1 MSREPDGDPWEVA
14 AAVARVLEDVGAR
27 YAIAGSLASGVA
39 GEPRSTVDVDIV
51 VELES
56 HQVDALA
63 ERLSTRFYVPVGLI
77 RRAVQERS
85 SANVIDTLTS
95 LKVDLFMAGGTPLD
109 RDALDRRVA
118 TVSADVEHPLYVHTP
133 EDVLL
138 QKLRWYR
145 KGGEVSD
152 RQWRDVIGIVRV
164 QGARLDRSYLTYG
177 AALLG
182 VPDLL
187 DRVLAQQ

>member
-1 MSREPDGDPWEVA
+1 M
-14 AAVARVLEDVGAR
+14 AVAGALEYVGAR
-27 YAIAGSLASGVA
+27 YAIAGSLASGVV
-39 GEPRSTVDVDIV
+39 GEPRSTIDVDIV

-56 HQVDALA
+56 HQVAALA

-109 RDALDRRVA
+109 RDGLDRRVA
-118 TVSADVEHPLYVHTP
+118 TVSAGVERPLFVQTP

-164 QGARLDRSYLTYG
+164 QGVRLDRSYLTYG
-177 AALLG
+177 ATLLG
-182 VPDLL
+182 VTDLL
-187 DRVLAQQ
+187 ERVLVQR